1 LPIAPDVTLSAF
13 AMKGVATGQGMRI
26 ESWGGG
32 NLEGAVSGT
41 ATIRWGST
49 WSVDGV
55 LTIRGMNGAVFA
67 PALLSEGK
75 VEGTGRFSV
84 NGPDPT
90 KFMERGRLEGSFS
103 VHKGVLGTFDLSRAI
118 QTGGR
123 QAAGR
128 TPFTGLSAQGLFDK
142 GAIALRNVVF
152 SAGAMNAGASADI
165 AADGALSGRV
175 VADIKTS
182 SQTLRA
188 IVNLG
193 GTLKEPQVKN

>member
-1 LPIAPDVTLSAF
+1 
-13 AMKGVATGQGMRI
+13 MKGVATAQGMRI

-32 NLEGAVSGT
+32 NFDGAVSGT
-41 ATIRWGST
+41 ATVRWGSN
-49 WSVDGV
+49 WNIDGV
-55 LTIRGMNGAVFA
+55 LTVRGMNGAAFA
-67 PALLSEGK
+67 PTLLSEGK

-103 VHKGVLGTFDLSRAI
+103 VHKGVLGAFDLSRAI
-118 QTGGR
+118 RTGGR
-123 QAAGR
+123 EAAGR

-142 GAIALRNVVF
+142 GAIALRNVAF

-175 VADIKTS
+175 VADIRTS

-188 IVNLG
+188 TVNLG